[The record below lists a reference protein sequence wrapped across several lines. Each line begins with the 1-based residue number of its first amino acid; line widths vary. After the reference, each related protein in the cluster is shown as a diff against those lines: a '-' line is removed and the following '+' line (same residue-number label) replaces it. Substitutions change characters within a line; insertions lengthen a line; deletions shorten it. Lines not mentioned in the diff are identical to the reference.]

1 MQEVPSVEQARRLT
15 LGPVQNPVRGLLHGP
30 AALASLFLC
39 AWLWISSTCSAGMLA
54 AVLVFAG
61 SHFLLYSAS
70 ALYHSVPWSP
80 HWKRRMQRIDHSMI
94 YLKIAGTLTPIVWIG
109 LDDWRRTALL
119 AAAWAIAAAGILQK
133 AFLPSLPERASIPL
147 QLLQGCLVLPALGPL
162 AERLPGAPVILVASG
177 ACLYLLGALAF
188 VTERPRLWP
197 RVFSFHELFHL
208 CVVAAGGFYSAL
220 VVQHLARW
228 N

>member
-1 MQEVPSVEQARRLT
+1 
-15 LGPVQNPVRGLLHGP
+15 
-30 AALASLFLC
+30 
-39 AWLWISSTCSAGMLA
+39 
-54 AVLVFAG
+54 
-61 SHFLLYSAS
+61 
-70 ALYHSVPWSP
+70 
-80 HWKRRMQRIDHSMI
+80 MQRIDHSMI